1 MASDYSQQSDMIQ
14 MSNMSDIMA
23 AGGFNP
29 NKYMQPSP
37 LPYGFND
44 GISSPL
50 PYGIYN
56 GINVAQYL

>member
-1 MASDYSQQSDMIQ
+1 MIQ
-14 MSNMSDIMA
+14 ITNMADIMA
-23 AGGFNP
+23 AGDFNP